1 MYLCS
6 YCEKPSMTFERYWHT
21 SSWNAWICTT
31 CTKCLWQEF
40 QYKMDAKCDD
50 FHELCSL
57 FPESVCEKVYVVKQD
72 RKRER
77 EEDPIAYDLKRL
89 RLE

>member
-1 MYLCS
+1 
-6 YCEKPSMTFERYWHT
+6 
-21 SSWNAWICTT
+21 
-31 CTKCLWQEF
+31 
-40 QYKMDAKCDD
+40 MDANCDD